1 MTVQRMSER
10 ERESVC
16 VCVSAICEIKRESVS
31 VRVRDIRRESE
42 RAQSEGQNVM
52 VAFSLV
58 RSGSQN
64 SRQPTSKVGLSHSLT
79 PDHLQ

>member
-1 MTVQRMSER
+1 MTVQRMRER
-10 ERESVC
+10 ERVC
-16 VCVSAICEIKRESVS
+16 ESAICEIKRQSVL

>member
-1 MTVQRMSER
+1 MTVHRMR
-10 ERESVC
+10 ERES
-16 VCVSAICEIKRESVS
+16 VCVSAICEIKRESVF
-31 VRVRDIRRESE
+31 VRDIRREGE
-42 RAQSEGQNVM
+42 RAQLEGQNVM